1 MILTTPV
8 RLNNTDFSV
17 KKTLYMGLENIED
30 ILDIRFMFDDV
41 DPAMATK
48 IINETDII
56 FVSTR

>member
-8 RLNNTDFSV
+8 RLNSTDFSV

-41 DPAMATK
+41 DPAMMTK

>member
-1 MILTTPV
+1 M
-8 RLNNTDFSV
+8 DFSV

-30 ILDIRFMFDDV
+30 IIDIRFMFDDV
-41 DPAMATK
+41 DPAMTTK